1 MKVGLL
7 IITHSD
13 IGQSLYNTAV
23 AIIGSA
29 TLNTEIMTASMDCDP
44 EEILKQARKL
54 LKKLNGNNGVMVL
67 TDMYGATPSNIATEL
82 LNQKMVLVSGLNL
95 PMLLRIMNYPD
106 LSLNKLVEKAITGGR
121 EGVLALTAKDQ

>member
-13 IGQSLYNTAV
+13 IGQSLYNTAI

-82 LNQKMVLVSGLNL
+82 LNQKTVLVSGLNL
-95 PMLLRIMNYPD
+95 PMLLRVMNYPD

-121 EGVLALTAKDQ
+121 EGVLALTAQDQ